1 MRSSRSTT
9 PRQQFLP
16 SPVARDG
23 RSRPLAP
30 QFVALDEFRTTV
42 VTLAIHRVLRAR
54 RSRASTRGEVTL
66 RGTRKISTLERTRVS
81 HHPRFA
87 VSTLVVATIVLAPT
101 IAAAIAPANV
111 TRTSPT
117 PRHAP
122 SALATTACARV
133 SAARVSS
140 IVGYRVPAGKL
151 SVVRLKATKSNFE
164 TSGVETTCIYGS
176 QSNLSALLKAVTLT
190 YDVLTKPITASEFQ
204 RTLSRVT
211 SSAKFKFTSYRGLG
225 VPSFY
230 FSLSVAGI
238 TGRGIIGEQKGTR
251 YFGASVE
258 QKGLSKSKIAALAKL
273 AEQL

>member
-1 MRSSRSTT
+1 M
-9 PRQQFLP
+9 
-16 SPVARDG
+16 
-23 RSRPLAP
+23 
-30 QFVALDEFRTTV
+30 
-42 VTLAIHRVLRAR
+42 
-54 RSRASTRGEVTL
+54 
-66 RGTRKISTLERTRVS
+66 RGTGKNQTLVGTPVS

-87 VSTLVVATIVLAPT
+87 AATLVVATIVLAPT
-101 IAAAIAPANV
+101 IASAITPSNG
-111 TRTSPT
+111 TRTSSS
-117 PRHAP
+117 PRHSP
-122 SALATTACARV
+122 TALASTACARV
-133 SAARVSS
+133 SAARVSA

-190 YDVLTKPITASEFQ
+190 YDVLTKPITTTEFQ

-225 VPSFY
+225 VPGFY

-238 TGRGIIGEQKGTR
+238 TGRGVIGEQKGTR

-258 QKGLSKSKIAALAKL
+258 QKGLSKSKIAALAQL